1 MKLQLSLFPNKFR
14 KNLVG
19 ISLTAFTVNKLKS
32 PEQWI
37 SEVIRNKR
45 MTKINIAN
53 FILFKTDVKY
63 DIYKI

>member
-1 MKLQLSLFPNKFR
+1 MKVQLSLFPNKFS
-14 KNLVG
+14 KDVVG
-19 ISLTAFTVNKLKS
+19 ISLTAFTVNKLKL

-45 MTKINIAN
+45 MTKININ
-53 FILFKTDVKY
+53 NLILFTTDVKY

>member
-1 MKLQLSLFPNKFR
+1 MKVQLSLFPNKFR
-14 KNLVG
+14 KDVVG
-19 ISLTAFTVNKLKS
+19 ISLTAFTVNKLKL

-45 MTKINIAN
+45 MTKIDIHNL
-53 FILFKTDVKY
+53 ILFTTDVKY

>member
-1 MKLQLSLFPNKFR
+1 MKVQLSLFPNKFR

-19 ISLTAFTVNKLKS
+19 ISFTAFTVNKLKS

-53 FILFKTDVKY
+53 FILFQTDIKY

>member
-1 MKLQLSLFPNKFR
+1 MKVQLSLFPNKFR
-14 KNLVG
+14 KDVVG
-19 ISLTAFTVNKLKS
+19 ISLTAFTVNKLKL

-45 MTKINIAN
+45 MTKIHIHNL
-53 FILFKTDVKY
+53 ILFTTDVKY